1 VRKLGS
7 NSYALEGSLVWTLI
21 ARGIYDISICEACN
35 HPFAYNNARRKRRS
49 CCKRCSSQIHAR
61 KKLYANTTTTLD
73 SNSGLVPEISQG
85 A

>member
-21 ARGIYDISICEACN
+21 ARGIYDIAICEACN
-35 HPFAYNNARRKRRS
+35 NPFAYNNAKRKRRT
-49 CCKRCSSQIHAR
+49 CCSRCSSRLHSR
-61 KKLYANTTTTLD
+61 KKHHATTTTLN
-73 SNSGLVPEISQG
+73 SNSRLVPGISQE